1 MNKENYPNL
10 TAGHFKIAKGLP
22 DEQGLLEMANRENMR
37 VSDFRRYLEY
47 HRAIPKKKAIALREP
62 TNAVETVESWAGMA
76 TDARKR
82 RAAKAGNEDIREELQ
97 SLQHSYILEF
107 SKSGTDTSPR
117 TFSAYW
123 RGACKLLD
131 WCAENGLKPHKITS
145 EEVSRFIVSMA
156 KLAPKTRQLYL
167 SGSKTMIAALRWAGM
182 GEGDPFIRNGRA
194 IQIKDPNPPEDK
206 PDPYTTKEITKL
218 LKGATDRERALIL
231 LGADAG
237 MRLAEIASLQWTGID
252 AEREK
257 LTFTGKGG
265 KIGKID
271 VTPRVIAALVALPRD
286 GELVFGIGRS
296 RIQQIFTKRCQDM
309 KVKPRGVH
317 NLRHTCGTRLYEITR
332 DLLVVKR
339 HLGHS
344 STTTSEIYAHL
355 ADGDYQDAVKLLE
368 TNGYA

>member
-1 MNKENYPNL
+1 MTMNKENYPNL
-10 TAGHFKIAKGLP
+10 SAGHFKAAKGRY
-22 DEQGLLEMANRENMR
+22 DELELLEMANRENMSVR
-37 VSDFRRYLEY
+37 DFRGYLTPEVNSI
-47 HRAIPKKKAIALREP
+47 AIRDPE
-62 TNAVETVESWAGMA
+62 NAVEVVESWAGMA

-82 RAAKAGNEDIREELQ
+82 RAAKAGNVDDRVELRT
-97 SLQHSYILEF
+97 LQHSHILEF

-117 TFSAYW
+117 TFDAYW
-123 RGACKLLD
+123 RGACKMLD
-131 WCAENGLKPHKITS
+131 WCAANGLKPHKITS

-167 SGSKTMIAALRWAGM
+167 SGSKAMIAALRWAGM
-182 GEGDPFIRNGRA
+182 GNGDPFIRNGRM

-252 AEREK
+252 AERNL
-257 LTFTGKGG
+257 LTFIGKGSKTGKVS
-265 KIGKID
+265 
-271 VTPRVIAALVALPRD
+271 VTSRVIVALDAMPRG
-286 GELVFGIGRS
+286 GEQVFSVGRS
-296 RIQQIFTKRCQDM
+296 RLQQLFTKRCKVA
-309 KVKPRGVH
+309 KVKPRGIH
-317 NLRHTCGTRLYEITR
+317 NLRHTCGTRLYELTR

-339 HLGHS
+339 HLRHS

-355 ADGDYQDAVKLLE
+355 ADGDYQDAVRLLE

>member
-1 MNKENYPNL
+1 M
-10 TAGHFKIAKGLP
+10 T
-22 DEQGLLEMANRENMR
+22 
-37 VSDFRRYLEY
+37 
-47 HRAIPKKKAIALREP
+47 KKAIALRDPE
-62 TNAVETVESWAGMA
+62 NSIEVVESWAGMPQ
-76 TDARKR
+76 DALKR
-82 RAAKAGNEDIREELQ
+82 RAAKAGNEDIRDELQ

-117 TFSAYW
+117 TFDAYW

-131 WCAENGLKPHKITS
+131 WCAENGLKVHKITS

-167 SGSKTMIAALRWAGM
+167 SGSKAMIQALRWAGM
-182 GEGDPFIRNGRA
+182 GDGDPFIRNGRA

-218 LKGATDRERALIL
+218 LKGATARERALIL

-237 MRLAEIASLQWTGID
+237 MRLAEIVNLQWTDID
-252 AEREK
+252 AERNL
-257 LTFTGKGG
+257 LTFIGKGSKTGK
-265 KIGKID
+265 IS
-271 VTPRVIAALVALPRD
+271 VTPRVIAALEAMPRE
-286 GELVFGIGRS
+286 GELVFNVGRS
-296 RIQQIFTKRCQDM
+296 RLQQIFTRRCQDA
-309 KVKPRGVH
+309 KVKPRGIH
-317 NLRHTCGTRLYEITR
+317 NLRHTCGTRLYAATR

-339 HLGHS
+339 HLRHS

-355 ADGDYQDAVKLLE
+355 ADGDYHEAVKMLE